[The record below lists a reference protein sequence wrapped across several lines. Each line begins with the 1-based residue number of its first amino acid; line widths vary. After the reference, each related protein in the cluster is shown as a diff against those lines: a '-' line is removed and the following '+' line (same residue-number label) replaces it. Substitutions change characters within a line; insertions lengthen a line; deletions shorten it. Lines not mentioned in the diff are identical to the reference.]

1 MTTPTASSTSTDPLF
16 DVRDKVVLITGGSRG
31 LGLQM
36 AHGFAARGAN
46 VIIASRKLAACE
58 EVAADLRAT
67 YGVEAGA
74 QACNVSDWSQ
84 CDELMDKVH
93 NEFGQLDVLVN
104 NAGLSPLYP
113 SLDKVEEALFDK
125 VIGVNLRGPF
135 RLSVLAGTAMAEGR
149 GGSIINITSTQSI
162 KPRPHALPYAAAKA
176 GLNAVTEGLA
186 HAFGPT
192 VRVNAILCGPF
203 LTEVSEAWD
212 MEEFEERAQRTMA
225 LQRGGRPGEI
235 VGAALYYASDASSFA
250 TGAVLRLDGGY
261 V

>member
-1 MTTPTASSTSTDPLF
+1 MG
-16 DVRDKVVLITGGSRG
+16 VVEAPHDRG
-31 LGLQM
+31 LGT
-36 AHGFAARGAN
+36 R
-46 VIIASRKLAACE
+46 
-58 EVAADLRAT
+58 
-67 YGVEAGA
+67 
-74 QACNVSDWSQ
+74 
-84 CDELMDKVH
+84 
-93 NEFGQLDVLVN
+93 
-104 NAGLSPLYP
+104 
-113 SLDKVEEALFDK
+113 
-125 VIGVNLRGPF
+125 
-135 RLSVLAGTAMAEGR
+135 MAEGR
-149 GGSIINITSTQSI
+149 GGSIVNITSTQSI

-186 HAFGPT
+186 HAFGPS

-225 LQRGGRPGEI
+225 LQRGGRPEEI